1 MSSSYSL
8 LRVFTVTLLR
18 LNIELSTEPD
28 ASEVLFN
35 SSKALS
41 MKRSCC
47 CWRRESVS
55 AIKVFDAVGRAWALA
70 AKHVKV
76 GDMATGDWLILG
88 SGHACLILW

>member
-47 CWRRESVS
+47 YWRRESVS
-55 AIKVFDAVGRAWALA
+55 AISSSMLSGERGRLPQSVLKLA
-70 AKHVKV
+70 IWLLV
-76 GDMATGDWLILG
+76 TG
-88 SGHACLILW
+88 